1 MKIRFAVLLMSMLA
15 VLVLTGC
22 QTSKEGVLAEVNG
35 IEITQEEFDRDF
47 EVNKTRVEKQYGD
60 DALSQVGI
68 DGRTIGESLRDSI
81 LESLIIQKLILWDSN
96 EKEITVS
103 QDEVDAS
110 IDLWKD
116 ELGGDQAFNEFL
128 DSNGFDLKYFSEYEK
143 NRLLVEKH
151 REIVL
156 SGVEISD
163 QKAQNYYGQNSDSL
177 VEVKASHILLGTEE
191 DAARV
196 LQRLQNGEDFP
207 TVAMLES
214 LDSESA
220 VRGGDLGYFS
230 RGYYSIAEFEDEAFS
245 LEVGEVSGIVKTEV
259 GYHIIWIQD
268 KLDTYEELS
277 DKVIDTMK
285 DESYYDYI
293 EQLREN
299 AKVSKYLE

>member
-1 MKIRFAVLLMSMLA
+1 MKIRFALLLMSMLA
-15 VLVLTGC
+15 VLGFTGC
-22 QTSKEGVLAEVNG
+22 QPAKEGVLAEVNG
-35 IEITQEEFDRDF
+35 IEITQDEFDRDF

-128 DSNGFDLKYFSEYEK
+128 DSNGFDLKYYSEYEK

-163 QKAQNYYGQNSDSL
+163 QKAQDYYGQNSDSL

-285 DESYYDYI
+285 EESYYDYI

-299 AKVSKYLE
+299 AKVSKYLK

>member
-1 MKIRFAVLLMSMLA
+1 MKIKFAVLLMSMLA
-15 VLVLTGC
+15 VLALTGC
-22 QTSKEGVLAEVNG
+22 QPSKEGVLAEVNG

>member
-163 QKAQNYYGQNSDSL
+163 QKAQDYYGQNSDSL